1 LVASWSHGLMLADD
15 TFDDAATEV
24 ELRQLAGANLG
35 ARDAAM
41 PTAWPSRP
49 VSPGVCSSN
58 C

>member
-1 LVASWSHGLMLADD
+1 MLADD